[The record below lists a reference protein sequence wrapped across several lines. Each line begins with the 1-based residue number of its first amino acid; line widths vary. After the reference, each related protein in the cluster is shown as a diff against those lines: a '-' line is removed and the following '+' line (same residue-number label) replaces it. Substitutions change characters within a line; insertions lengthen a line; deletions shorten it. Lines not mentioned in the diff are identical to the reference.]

1 MLNGR
6 PANSFA
12 SIHTPIVAVDDPPS
26 PEDCIPSRRFFKTN
40 ITPLMSNISIILS
53 NQFSLT
59 GITSP
64 GEAITSVLYSTD
76 FTPIRSGLKG

>member
-1 MLNGR
+1 LNGR

-26 PEDCIPSRRFFKTN
+26 PEECIPSLKFFKTN
-40 ITPLMSNISIILS
+40 ITPERLKISIILS

-64 GEAITSVLYSTD
+64 G
-76 FTPIRSGLKG
+76 